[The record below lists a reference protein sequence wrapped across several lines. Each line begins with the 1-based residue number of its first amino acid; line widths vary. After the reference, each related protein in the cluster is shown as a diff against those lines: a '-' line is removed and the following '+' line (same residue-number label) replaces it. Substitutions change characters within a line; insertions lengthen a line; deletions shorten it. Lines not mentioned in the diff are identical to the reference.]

1 MADAVSSSDAE
12 KAESYIGSLVRIFT
26 KSEIRYEGFVF
37 YLDCNDRTIGIRNGS
52 FEYTFT
58 EK

>member
-1 MADAVSSSDAE
+1 MAEAVSTPNAE
-12 KAESYIGSLVRIFT
+12 KAESYIGSLIRLFT

-52 FEYTFT
+52 FEYSFS
-58 EK
+58 EE